1 MCEEKIAP
9 SRLYFN
15 LGNSDDGFG
24 GGSLLGLL
32 SSGKLDLSGN
42 TVEITTA
49 LACQSPA
56 TVGVLLRQLQTL
68 KRLELKVEPQFKS
81 SIPTV
86 LFTVSSIIT

>member
-1 MCEEKIAP
+1 MGEEKIAP

-32 SSGKLDLSGN
+32 GSSKLDLGGN
-42 TVEITTA
+42 AVEITTA
-49 LACQSPA
+49 LACESPA